1 MSDYKD
7 RELMTVLEE
16 RYAKMFEGHRV
27 PDNIRQAACLALYR
41 FTIVGI
47 CDGMYI
53 CNLIAYESGS
63 GDGQGS
69 FT

>member
-53 CNLIAYESGS
+53 CKNG
-63 GDGQGS
+63 
-69 FT
+69 